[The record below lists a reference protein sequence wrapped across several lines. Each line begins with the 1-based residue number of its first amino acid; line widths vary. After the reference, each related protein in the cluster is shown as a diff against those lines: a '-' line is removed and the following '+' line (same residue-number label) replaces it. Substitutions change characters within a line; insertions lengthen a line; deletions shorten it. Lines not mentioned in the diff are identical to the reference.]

1 LHFVGADVLDGP
13 QIVALSAFGFG
24 VRICLTFVGADVPD
38 GPQAVA
44 FAAFGSGYEFVLH
57 L

>member
-1 LHFVGADVLDGP
+1 MKFVGADVLDGP
-13 QIVALSAFGFG
+13 Q
-24 VRICLTFVGADVPD
+24 
-38 GPQAVA
+38 AVI